1 MKKVLVTEALHPVF
15 YERMHQA
22 GVATESLE
30 DGADIQQLIDSL
42 RSVHGLALR
51 GRFRIGAELMDKAPF
66 LQVIGRAGSGLELI
80 DLEAAQQRNIVC
92 LNSPEGNCDSV
103 AEHAIGM
110 LLLLMHQLRKADA
123 ELRQGIFNRT
133 GNWGNELKGK
143 TVGIIG
149 LGHTGGA
156 LARKLQNWDLT
167 LLAVD
172 PYRTE
177 PWPSY
182 VQQVEMQELQTRADV
197 LSFHVPLTAETRGMI
212 SRQWLQQ
219 LQRKPIVVNAAR
231 GGLAKTADLADALQ
245 QNWIGGLC
253 LDTFEEEAL
262 GFEALGFQSP
272 DLKRLS
278 AHPQVVMTPH
288 VAGWSQQSWEGISAV
303 LADKMLKVL
312 LD

>member
-15 YERMHQA
+15 YERMQQA
-22 GVATESLE
+22 GMALEMLPEGAGVQALKESM
-30 DGADIQQLIDSL
+30 

-51 GRFRIGAELMDKAPF
+51 GRFKIDADLMDKAPF
-66 LQVIGRAGSGLELI
+66 LKVIGRAGSGLELI
-80 DLEAAQQRNIVC
+80 DVDAANQRNIVC

-103 AEHAIGM
+103 AEHVIGM

-123 ELRQGIFNRT
+123 ELRQGFFNRT

-143 TVGIIG
+143 TIGIIG

-156 LARKLQNWDLT
+156 LARKLQNWELT

-177 PWPSY
+177 SWPSY
-182 VQQVEMQELQTRADV
+182 VQKVEMQELQARADV

-212 SRQWLQQ
+212 SSQWLKQ
-219 LQRKPIVVNAAR
+219 LQRKPILVNAAR

-245 QNWIGGLC
+245 QQWIGGLC

-262 GFEALGFQSP
+262 GFEALSFQSA
-272 DLKRLS
+272 DLQRLS
-278 AHPQVVMTPH
+278 EHPQVVMTPH
-288 VAGWSQQSWEGISAV
+288 VAGWSLQSWEGISAV
-303 LADKMLKVL
+303 LADKMLKIL